1 MHHASLRVPVTALGL
16 VALGHLAACSDN
28 PNAPK
33 PETGTLELSWQVGL
47 GVACDDPA
55 LGNPIR
61 SVSLVA
67 SQGGEPVSTA
77 TFTCALGAAGLSL
90 PIGEYDLS
98 LGENATTPRF
108 GGARTKV
115 AIDKQPGQKVN
126 VVLYKNPGPT
136 GEMSVKWALP
146 TSLPCAAL
154 GIEKIHIDLIKD
166 KTVQAFGG
174 DFDCNG
180 SATLKPV
187 TLGDYTLYAEAR
199 NAAGHSLYR
208 GKLSVAFDGT
218 AGAGPI
224 VQLAP

>member
-1 MHHASLRVPVTALGL
+1 MHPSSL
-16 VALGHLAACSDN
+16 LAAITTGILAFGNFTACSKD

-33 PETGTLELSWQVGL
+33 PESGTLELSWQVGL
-47 GVACDDPA
+47 GIACNDPA
-55 LGNPIR
+55 LGNPI
-61 SVSLVA
+61 SAVSLVA

-98 LGENATTPRF
+98 LAENATTPRF

-115 AIDKQPGQKVN
+115 VVDKQPGQKVN

-136 GEMSVKWALP
+136 GSLDVKWALP
-146 TSLPCAAL
+146 TALPCAAL

-187 TLGDYTLYAEAR
+187 PLGDYTLYAEGR

-208 GKLSVAFDGT
+208 GQLSVAFDGS
-218 AGAGPI
+218 AGAAPI